1 MGGGCWDAIMGYAAN
16 TGEPWEP
23 SRVQTAG
30 SAATV
35 REVSRSTLDY
45 RAGLWQLRQQ
55 PCR

>member
-1 MGGGCWDAIMGYAAN
+1 MGGGYWDAIMGYAAN

-23 SRVQTAG
+23 SRAQMAG

-35 REVSRSTLDY
+35 RDVSRSALVY